1 MNLQVFENRRRILN
15 SRPIHMVISAFL
27 GGLLIAVAWSPAM
40 AQVQQRFGVRTPL
53 RDGVELVSDLWLPET
68 PGRYPTVLVRTPYL
82 KAKERWVNLGH
93 TFAREGY
100 AFIVQDVRGRGDSE
114 GEFDFFFADGEDGFD
129 TIEWI
134 GEQNWSNGQVG
145 MMGGSYRATVQWLA
159 ARERPTPLVCLFPQA
174 AAGRYFDELP
184 YMGGAF
190 LMEWALDW
198 MNGTAGRIGQGAN
211 AGRTDWDKV
220 YAHRPLIT
228 MDSVMGR
235 AIPLYRDA
243 LTHSTADE
251 YWQRILFS
259 SSDFAEM
266 DIPALTVTGWFD
278 ADQPGAVHYWE
289 GMRAYSPARDQ
300 QYFLSGPWNH
310 GETRTGGSPT
320 IGQLERTSR
329 SMVDIDALAL
339 SWFNH
344 CLKQEPQTFDFPRA
358 RVFLTGTNEW
368 RDLADYPPPNMEQR
382 RLYLHSNGHANT
394 LYGDGTLTWNEPADE
409 PSDGY
414 LYNPRHPVPSGPA
427 QVGEDQRVVQRRDDV
442 LVYTTEVLEA
452 PLSMLGR
459 VWVVIHASTDARDTD
474 FVAKLTDVYPDGRA
488 LLLGTWPAGVIRARY
503 REGRDREVLVTPG
516 EVEEYRIELFDMGHT
531 FLPGHRVRIEITS
544 SAHPFINPNQ
554 NTGNPVATD
563 VEWRDAQQIIYHDQ
577 ERPSYVLLPVLP
589 EG

>member
-1 MNLQVFENRRRILN
+1 
-15 SRPIHMVISAFL
+15 MVIGAFL
-27 GGLLIAVAWSPAM
+27 GGLLIAVVWSPAM

-53 RDGVELVSDLWLPET
+53 RDGIELVSDLWLPET

-100 AFIVQDVRGRGDSE
+100 AFMVQDVRGRGDSE
-114 GEFDFFFADGEDGFD
+114 GEFDFFFPDGEDGFD

-134 GEQNWSNGQVG
+134 GEQSWSNGQVG

-211 AGRTDWDKV
+211 AGHTDWDKV

-278 ADQPGAVHYWE
+278 VDQPGAIHYWE

-310 GETRTGGSPT
+310 GETRTGGSPM

-329 SMVDIDALAL
+329 SMIDIDALAL

-368 RDLADYPPPNMEQR
+368 RDLADYPPPSMEQR
-382 RLYLHSNGHANT
+382 RLYLHSTGHANT
-394 LYGDGTLTWNEPADE
+394 LYGDGALTWNEPTDE
-409 PSDGY
+409 PSDSY

-452 PLSMLGR
+452 PLTMLGR